1 MPMPEPRTEE
11 KEANFIVRC
20 MGDEVM
26 VGEYPDEKQR
36 VAVCNIQWREHLTEA
51 GAAHTKAE
59 RDMIKN
65 MSGMLQELLREPEG
79 KEEMMNEAKLSES
92 IQLLE
97 AGDPT
102 GKTWQVLLIKP
113 GTSKNGNHYPAETL
127 AKAVPLFESKK
138 AFADHATDAERRAR
152 PERSVRDV
160 VGWFDSV
167 RSQAEGLLARFHIL
181 ESADWL
187 RTMLLDA
194 FTRGRPDLVGFSIDA
209 EGKVS
214 PRDYGGCKVRWV
226 GA

>member
-36 VAVCNIQWREHLTEA
+36 VAVCNTQWREHLTEA

-65 MSGMLQELLREPEG
+65 MSGMLQALLGEPEG
-79 KEEMMNEAKLSES
+79 KEEMMKEAKLSES

-152 PERSVRDV
+152 PERAVGGG
-160 VGWFDSV
+160 VGWVDNVGSPNG
-167 RSQAEGLLARFHIL
+167 GLLGPLFFL
-181 ESADWL
+181 W
-187 RTMLLDA
+187 
-194 FTRGRPDLVGFSIDA
+194 
-209 EGKVS
+209 
-214 PRDYGGCKVRWV
+214 
-226 GA
+226 